1 MSLFLFN
8 GRDSED
14 DETLFTDREYL
25 YQAMKYFNRYE
36 DRPVEPLQRVRGLD
50 IMLTDDIRRRMQ
62 DLLPAEVVA
71 LLKKKSYL
79 RMVSEKDYCMHVVR
93 ANTHTDVQKA

>member
-1 MSLFLFN
+1 
-8 GRDSED
+8 
-14 DETLFTDREYL
+14 
-25 YQAMKYFNRYE
+25 MKYFNRYE

-79 RMVSEKDYCMHVVR
+79 RLVSDKDYCMQAVR
-93 ANTHTDVQKA
+93 ESQQTDDEKAWPEVQYLWPLNPILTG